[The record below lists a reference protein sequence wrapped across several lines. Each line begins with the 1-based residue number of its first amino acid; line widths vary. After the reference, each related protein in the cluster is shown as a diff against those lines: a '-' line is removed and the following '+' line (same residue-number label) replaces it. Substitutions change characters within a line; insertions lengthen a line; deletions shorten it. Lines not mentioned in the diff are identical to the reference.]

1 MDNELKSGFG
11 EDITYDS
18 SLGSS
23 NDKDSGATVF
33 QNVAMNENAAKA
45 NMQSNDLRRLIAEYP
60 EKINQ
65 SVLRKGTTIPKQA
78 SADTLKGF
86 VFEKHAALSTEI
98 DSVANGNPIWKV
110 QVFTDGLLPD
120 GTVLT
125 GIDKSEDLVAFVKE
139 HFWSKPV
146 KTDSGQFKT
155 HSNNNRIAYKIE
167 ARNQNYQGQQMIG
180 STNAP
185 KDLFKTSFEVHL
197 KGGKTVK
204 SDPIDDETLKQ
215 MAEQAKKQNAPE
227 YAHADEKIKRMNEVN
242 MQNAIKAGAFAGL
255 AISTIKE
262 ICTVIA
268 HKDELPEDQFL
279 ISVQNILCGTIEGG
293 VRSGAIVGSMQIAEK
308 ILGRSLSAGEAV
320 LPMALANVAVDFSKD
335 LYACFVTKQI
345 DTDDLLCNTI
355 DNTYSSV
362 AGFGGGYIG
371 GQAGA
376 SIFTSIATST
386 KIGAALGSA
395 AGPLGTVVGTVVGG
409 LLIGCA
415 VQGVIGVANKDAAKA
430 FQESLDKINSN
441 ESFTGYDKMFYFADE
456 MGSLS
461 EFKLSFKCLLPCYNL
476 ISDMREYN
484 MRKKAMNNIRAQLE
498 YMYIDSLFRDSSRTF
513 FLDTQ
518 YRMCN
523 EIGTLI
529 SENFYDGKLKN
540 GRNESIPDS
549 VVWISYNPSRGWPV
563 FEKDN
568 VHPKI
573 YNDDEVEIIAGVLHT
588 LDEGVMQKDVSV
600 AVISPYKYQV
610 KRLRDRLKDEEYNYL
625 TVEVNTVD
633 AFQGKERD
641 IVFFSITR
649 TQGSA
654 RFFADPRR
662 LNVALSRAR
671 DRLFIVGN
679 HEFIESKRNGKNAAE
694 VLYNIFNKS
703 HQLLATVSD
712 VQSQDEYDEDIE

>member
-1 MDNELKSGFG
+1 MEASTWIEHLNQWNQFLDLMKDYYESNKNNQKL
-11 EDITYDS
+11 S
-18 SLGSS
+18 S
-23 NDKDSGATVF
+23 K
-33 QNVAMNENAAKA
+33 QIENY
-45 NMQSNDLRRLIAEYP
+45 NL
-60 EKINQ
+60 
-65 SVLRKGTTIPKQA
+65 
-78 SADTLKGF
+78 TL
-86 VFEKHAALSTEI
+86 
-98 DSVANGNPIWKV
+98 
-110 QVFTDGLLPD
+110 Q
-120 GTVLT
+120 
-125 GIDKSEDLVAFVKE
+125 
-139 HFWSKPV
+139 
-146 KTDSGQFKT
+146 
-155 HSNNNRIAYKIE
+155 
-167 ARNQNYQGQQMIG
+167 
-180 STNAP
+180 
-185 KDLFKTSFEVHL
+185 
-197 KGGKTVK
+197 
-204 SDPIDDETLKQ
+204 
-215 MAEQAKKQNAPE
+215 
-227 YAHADEKIKRMNEVN
+227 KIKRQKEAIADVKFGAVLNPSLLNEFICPTTSN
-242 MQNAIKAGAFAGL
+242 SLPQTLKLDFYQNLNETQAQAVSAAAGDSLLTLIQGPPG
-255 AISTIKE
+255 TGK
-262 ICTVIA
+262 TQVIA
-268 HKDELPEDQFL
+268 ELCLQLYKANPNIRILVCSETHVAVNNIITRVAKYNSDIHVLRIRNKDDEDDDVNLYSVEALMDSYYQTLDNIGVKGELVDAIRESLSGSRITSLERDLALSSNIVGMTCNRVGAYDFNSIYDSFDVVIIDEVCKATLPE
-279 ISVQNILCGTIEGG
+279 ILLPLA
-293 VRSGAIVGSMQIAEK
+293 VAKR
-308 ILGRSLSAGEAV
+308 AV
-320 LPMALANVAVDFSKD
+320 LVGDPNQLPPVFCSEEREIMD
-335 LYACFVTKQI
+335 
-345 DTDDLLCNTI
+345 
-355 DNTYSSV
+355 
-362 AGFGGGYIG
+362 
-371 GQAGA
+371 
-376 SIFTSIATST
+376 SI
-386 KIGAALGSA
+386 
-395 AGPLGTVVGTVVGG
+395 
-409 LLIGCA
+409 
-415 VQGVIGVANKDAAKA
+415 
-430 FQESLDKINSN
+430 E
-441 ESFTGYDKMFYFADE
+441 
-456 MGSLS
+456 
-461 EFKLSFKCLLPCYNL
+461 KC
-476 ISDMREYN
+476 
-484 MRKKAMNNIRAQLE
+484 QLTE